1 MNEVRRRKVTWPA
14 WLDGQKVAA
23 AGVVI
28 AFGAFIQIGFSGM
41 SSDVNQ
47 LRGDVNQRISELR
60 GDMNQ
65 RVSELRG
72 DMNQQISELR
82 GDMTQLRGDM
92 NQLRGDMNHQV
103 SELRGELGRFR
114 SDVDVRLRAIETDV
128 HAVKVQLAV
137 VDTRLSA
144 VERHVGIDGPSQEV
158 ADAGPESRQTPY

>member
-14 WLDGQKVAA
+14 WLDGQKVAG

-28 AFGAFIQIGFSGM
+28 AFAAFLQIGFSGM
-41 SSDVNQ
+41 RSDMNQ
-47 LRGDVNQRISELR
+47 LR

-65 RVSELRG
+65 RISELRG

-92 NQLRGDMNHQV
+92 TQLRGDMNHQV

-158 ADAGPESRQTPY
+158 ADAGQESRQTPY